1 MKVLFDQG
9 VPVPLRRHL
18 HPHDVDT
25 SAERGWS
32 TLQNGDLLRE
42 AEVAG
47 YDAFVTTDR
56 NLKYQQKLAGR
67 RLRILVLTTTSWPR
81 ISKQT
86 VRIREEL
93 EALGLGGFVEMDV
106 PPPETLRA
114 GE

>member
-32 TLQNGDLLRE
+32 TLQNGELLNE
-42 AEVAG
+42 AESAG
-47 YDAFVTTDR
+47 YEAFVTTDR

-67 RLRILVLTTTSWPR
+67 RIRILVLSTTSWPR

-86 VRIREEL
+86 ARIRDEL
-93 EALGLGGFVEMDV
+93 EALVSGGYVEVDV
-106 PPPETLRA
+106 QPPETARQS
-114 GE
+114 E